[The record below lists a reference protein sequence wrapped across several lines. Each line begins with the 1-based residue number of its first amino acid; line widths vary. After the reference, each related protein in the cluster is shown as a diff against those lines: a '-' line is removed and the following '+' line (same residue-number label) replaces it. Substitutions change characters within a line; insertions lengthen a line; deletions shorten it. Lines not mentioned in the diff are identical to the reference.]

1 MQSEQEGVS
10 MWKEDYTSDNV
21 EEARPDALLRA
32 ALEEAVVD
40 VVE

>member
-1 MQSEQEGVS
+1 MYILLVR
-10 MWKEDYTSDNV
+10 KDYTSDNI
-21 EEARPDALLRA
+21 EEAGPDALLCA

>member
-1 MQSEQEGVS
+1 MYTLLVR
-10 MWKEDYTSDNV
+10 KDYTSDNV
-21 EEARPDALLRA
+21 EEARPDALLSA